1 MGGQNEGGFSE
12 EQLQMY
18 KDCFKLM
25 DINKDGQLDKNDLR
39 GAFDNVGVLMSESEL
54 DGPLG
59 EISGPCTYDNMVKMF
74 QEKTAGEGNDPDDLI
89 VQAFKAYDNEG
100 KIDSKMF
107 EHARKTWGDKMTKA
121 EIDDIFGELEID
133 EDYMIKTK
141 DVIGLFVSVKEEPKV
156 EEPAPVEEVAEAEPE
171 EDADAKKKKKKK
183 KKASKLA
190 SFLYSYV
197 KTLVAVEKTAIY
209 EDSTF
214 HRKEGQYEAADNYL
228 PHPNNIVRWCSTLT
242 DISFIMNSQ
251 FTNKVILLWGMH
263 FMCEEAWIGVLL
275 LSIIN

>member
-1 MGGQNEGGFSE
+1 MGDDTAARMGKGQNEGGFSE

-54 DGPLG
+54 DGLLG

-74 QEKTAGEGNDPDDLI
+74 QEKIAGEGNAPDDLI

-107 EHARKTWGDKMTKA
+107 EHALKTWGDKMTKA
-121 EIDDIFGELEID
+121 EIDDIFGEFEID

-141 DVIGLFVSVKEEPKV
+141 DVIGLFVAVKEEPKV
-156 EEPAPVEEVAEAEPE
+156 EEAAEAGLRRTPTPRRRRRRRRRPPSKCHLQTAEMV
-171 EDADAKKKKKKK
+171 KKC
-183 KKASKLA
+183 SKHSLIFER
-190 SFLYSYV
+190 S
-197 KTLVAVEKTAIY
+197 
-209 EDSTF
+209 
-214 HRKEGQYEAADNYL
+214 RL
-228 PHPNNIVRWCSTLT
+228 P
-242 DISFIMNSQ
+242 
-251 FTNKVILLWGMH
+251 
-263 FMCEEAWIGVLL
+263 
-275 LSIIN
+275 